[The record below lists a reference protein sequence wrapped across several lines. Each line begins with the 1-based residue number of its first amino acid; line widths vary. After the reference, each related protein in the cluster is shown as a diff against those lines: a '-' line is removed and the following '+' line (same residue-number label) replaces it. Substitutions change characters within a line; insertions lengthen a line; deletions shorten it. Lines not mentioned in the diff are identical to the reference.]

1 MQSSFV
7 RRRSDFHGL
16 TMKGVFVPQDGF
28 MDIIENYEEKIPYMQ
43 ETKTYIANGFTY
55 GIFNDI
61 LQRLEKQHNFSC
73 QLYIQNP
80 RKWGKVVF
88 HDNGSVDANGMLGEV
103 FLGRADIAATSI
115 TITKSRLRYL
125 DFLPP
130 MATEVITIVVPT
142 NAVIES
148 LDYWLFASPLHIHLW
163 ITILIAIIIMA
174 VMKTVMVDGLN
185 CFKVNE
191 HIWTISKAFFGGGQ
205 MKSCKSK
212 ASIKILVLTSLLCGY
227 IIWASYNAFLT
238 AELIVMDKQYPFV
251 DLKSLS
257 STNWKYACSSKHQS

>member
-1 MQSSFV
+1 M
-7 RRRSDFHGL
+7 
-16 TMKGVFVPQDGF
+16 PQDGF
-28 MDIIENYEEKIPYMQ
+28 MDIIENYEEKIPYIQ
-43 ETKTYIANGFTY
+43 ETKTFLANGFTY

-142 NAVIES
+142 NAVMES
-148 LDYWLFASPLHIHLW
+148 LDYWLFASPLHINLW

-174 VMKTVMVDGLN
+174 VMKTTCCN
-185 CFKVNE
+185 ATPERQHTQTTRQHNNE
-191 HIWTISKAFFGGGQ
+191 TSKQHNDHNYATTTPQ
-205 MKSCKSK
+205 LRRSC
-212 ASIKILVLTSLLCGY
+212 AV
-227 IIWASYNAFLT
+227 AA
-238 AELIVMDKQYPFV
+238 P
-251 DLKSLS
+251 
-257 STNWKYACSSKHQS
+257 

>member
-1 MQSSFV
+1 
-7 RRRSDFHGL
+7 
-16 TMKGVFVPQDGF
+16 MKGVLVPQDGF

-43 ETKTYIANGFTY
+43 ETKTFIANGFTY

-142 NAVIES
+142 NAVMES
-148 LDYWLFASPLHIHLW
+148 LDYWLFASPLHINLW

-174 VMKTVMVDGLN
+174 VMKTIMVNGLN
-185 CFKVNE
+185 WFKFNE
-191 HIWTISKAFFGGGQ
+191 HVV
-205 MKSCKSK
+205 
-212 ASIKILVLTSLLCGY
+212 VL
-227 IIWASYNAFLT
+227 
-238 AELIVMDKQYPFV
+238 
-251 DLKSLS
+251 
-257 STNWKYACSSKHQS
+257 